1 LPSGCNAAP
10 WTDSSS
16 PPKSIVRFPP
26 DPNERSSR
34 PVLHSRAMQ
43 KETAAAPPP
52 ATTILPSDCTSA
64 ARAAS
69 VPPKSIAFLPLPAKL
84 VSRSPGLGKRRP
96 YPFGEGHSHRIDNRR
111 RLMPGQIV
119 HVEIPADDTA
129 GGREFWGSM
138 FGWTFESFPGPSEYH
153 MTQITPGQT
162 GGAIT
167 NMEPGK
173 RGIRTYFDVDD
184 INAGAARVKELG
196 GVANDPMPVP
206 GMGWFSTCT
215 DPHGN
220 EFGLWQNDTSAP
232 APAQ

>member
-1 LPSGCNAAP
+1 
-10 WTDSSS
+10 
-16 PPKSIVRFPP
+16 
-26 DPNERSSR
+26 
-34 PVLHSRAMQ
+34 
-43 KETAAAPPP
+43 
-52 ATTILPSDCTSA
+52 
-64 ARAAS
+64 
-69 VPPKSIAFLPLPAKL
+69 
-84 VSRSPGLGKRRP
+84 
-96 YPFGEGHSHRIDNRR
+96 
-111 RLMPGQIV
+111 MPGQIV